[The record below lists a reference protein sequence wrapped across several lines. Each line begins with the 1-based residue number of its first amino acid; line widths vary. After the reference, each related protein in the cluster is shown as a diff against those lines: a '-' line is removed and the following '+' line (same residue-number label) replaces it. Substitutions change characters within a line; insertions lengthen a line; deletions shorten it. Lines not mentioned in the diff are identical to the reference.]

1 MSSSKLTSR
10 ERARLFQ
17 QSFQPIVT
25 EFANLDALSFTDV
38 LELVEVTQD
47 TLDDLWKQSDHSP
60 PYSEDSVW
68 EGMIYSKQ

>member
-1 MSSSKLTSR
+1 MSSSKLTSC
-10 ERARLFQ
+10 EHAQFFQ

-38 LELVEVTQD
+38 LELVEVTQY
-47 TLDDLWKQSDHSP
+47 TLDDLWKLSNHSP
-60 PYSEDSVW
+60 PYFEDSIW